1 MARPHVPRNPDTFM
15 ARSGAMALALE
26 NAQGGAEVLPLLR
39 EWLRKNSSKVMTLF
53 RKWDTDENGEV
64 SVLEFKQAMRLL
76 GLKAADTD
84 IARLFASFDPDGSG
98 AIDFRE
104 LNKALRVYAAW
115 P

>member
-1 MARPHVPRNPDTFM
+1 MP
-15 ARSGAMALALE
+15 
-26 NAQGGAEVLPLLR
+26 
-39 EWLRKNSSKVMTLF
+39 
-53 RKWDTDENGEV
+53 
-64 SVLEFKQAMRLL
+64 LL

>member
-1 MARPHVPRNPDTFM
+1 V
-15 ARSGAMALALE
+15 
-26 NAQGGAEVLPLLR
+26 EVLPLLH
-39 EWLRKNSSKVMTLF
+39 EWLQKNSSKVMTLF

-64 SVLEFKQAMRLL
+64 SVLEFKQASRRHDHACATTHAPTTHPCIRACAQAMHLL